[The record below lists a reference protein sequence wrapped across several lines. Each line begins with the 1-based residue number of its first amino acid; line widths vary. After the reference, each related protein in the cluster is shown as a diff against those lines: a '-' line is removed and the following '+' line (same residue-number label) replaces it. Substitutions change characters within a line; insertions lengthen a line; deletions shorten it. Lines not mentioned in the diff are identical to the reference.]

1 LEEQN
6 NIIDQ
11 KPKRPTLL
19 TILCV
24 FTFIGSGMGI
34 VGFMAV
40 TFDYQSS
47 MEALTVLYA
56 DFPEASFI
64 LQAPWDFFLIAF
76 ILMGFS
82 MAGAILMWN
91 LRKIGF
97 HFYTSSQLIY
107 LILPF
112 IYFNNQT
119 NPFLNIILTALFVY
133 LYARNLQYMR

>member
-1 LEEQN
+1 MEEQN
-6 NIIDQ
+6 NIIEPT
-11 KPKRPTLL
+11 PKRPPLL

-24 FTFIGSGMGI
+24 FTFIGSGMGLI
-34 VGFMAV
+34 GFLAV
-40 TFDYQSS
+40 TLNYQTS
-47 MEALTVLYA
+47 MEALKVLYA
-56 DFPEASFI
+56 DFPEADFI
-64 LQAPWDFFLIAF
+64 LQAPRDFFLIAF
-76 ILMGFS
+76 LLMSFS
-82 MAGAILMWN
+82 LAGAVMMWN

-97 HFYTSSQLIY
+97 HLYTSSQLIY